1 MATKTGR
8 CGTATI
14 KYDEQCNW
22 ICTCWK
28 GCNWNTA
35 CPDGHGGLLITSG
48 TGDTNGHTHTRPTL
62 TVDGSLAAI
71 AAFLTTKW
79 GRPVVVPPNLANARV
94 ERTVEGSEEEMARA
108 LGLHPSL
115 SL

>member
-1 MATKTGR
+1 MATGH

-14 KYDEQCNW
+14 EYDKECLW
-22 ICTCWK
+22 TCACEPK
-28 GCNWNTA
+28 LGCRWTTQ
-35 CPDGHGGLLITSG
+35 CPDGQGGLHITSG

-108 LGLHPSL
+108 LGLHL
-115 SL
+115 A